1 MTATERQLTIEVTIP
16 QMSKQVFYD
25 PGRKRWTRL
34 RLLFDVLGVVIS
46 ALVLFFVISVF
57 FQKEPLPPT
66 LLPAQAR
73 NLRALKQREHR
84 KRTHVR
90 GSHRKTR
97 APGSEVVLNV
107 DEGIRAAYY
116 VTWDA
121 ASFVSLKEYY
131 PQIDLLFPE
140 WLHVLTPDGNIQS
153 VDENNHLFSV
163 VQTGRVHTPDDK
175 VMPFLRAEKANVDV
189 LPLINNFDPV
199 AKQWLTNIGDFL
211 SDGQARQNFRS
222 QLLLFLASD
231 RFKGATIDFE
241 EIPLSAQ
248 PGFRALIDELGRDLH
263 ARGLKLY
270 VNVPVADKDYDY
282 TALAASSDG
291 LIVMNYDQHQTTS
304 SPGPVAAQDWFVS
317 NLKQALKDIPKT
329 KVICSIGNY
338 GYDWSLKAK
347 SHKVISVET
356 NNVQEAWLH
365 SGESDA
371 SIELDQDSMNPHF
384 AYVEDNGVEHQV
396 WFLDAVTALNE
407 MRAARQLGIRTFSL
421 WRLGSED
428 RSLWSIWDD
437 PGAAD
442 ATQKL
447 KAVPAGEDVDRE
459 GYGDILYV
467 EHQPSPGQREVTL
480 DRDTDLVT
488 SEEMTV
494 LPEPYQLNQYG
505 SHEKEVALT
514 FDDGPDPSNTPRI
527 LDILKRENAP
537 ATFFLIGLQ
546 AQKFP
551 SLARRI
557 YDEGHTIGNHT
568 FSHPDITEVSQKY
581 IDFEMNLTE
590 RLFASKLG
598 VKPLFFR
605 PPYAIDQEPDV
616 AEQVKPIEHVQKLG
630 FITIGSK
637 IDPDD
642 WQPGRKTD
650 DIVRAVLDQ
659 ANRFATS
666 GCQTHDPPVC
676 GNVILLHD
684 GGGNREATIQ
694 ALPRI
699 IDGLRGNG
707 FKIVSVQDLLGK
719 SRADVMP
726 RLAPNE
732 VWGAR
737 LNDAIFTLGQGLM
750 AFIFMVFLIGDIL
763 MSGRLLGIGALATF
777 DRLRRPPP
785 AAPDNFKPHVTVI
798 VPAYNEEKV
807 IEHTVKSVLASD
819 YPRLRTIVVDDGS
832 RDGTSQVVREKF
844 AREIASGKV
853 LLLTKPNGG
862 KAAALNHGLEHTDD
876 EIYIGIDA
884 DTMISPTAISLLVPH
899 FADSEVAAVAGNAKV
914 GNRVNLWTRWQA
926 LEYIT
931 SQNFERRAL
940 NVFGAVSVVP
950 GAIGA
955 WRTSAVREAGGYHT
969 DTVAEDAD
977 LTMSLLELGWRVI
990 NEDRALAFTEAP
1002 TTANGLMRQ
1011 RFRWSFGILQA
1022 AWKHGQAIRRRSR
1035 LGWIALP
1042 NIIVFQIVLP
1052 LLSPFIDLMFA
1063 VGTLK
1068 FLLERYFHPE
1078 SSDPRSFEQLVLYFV
1093 IFLLIDFIAS
1103 ALAFLLERRE
1113 AGQREE
1119 MQLLLHLWLQRFSY
1133 RQLFSAVLF
1142 KTLKRAIDGKPFAW
1156 DKLERTAAVA
1166 RVSPERVTAEAP
1178 EA

>member
-1 MTATERQLTIEVTIP
+1 MKVSIP
-16 QMSKQVFYD
+16 YMSKQVFYD
-25 PGRKRWTRL
+25 PERKRWTRL
-34 RLLFDVLGVVIS
+34 RLLFDVLGVGIT
-46 ALVLFFVISVF
+46 ALVLFFVVSVF

-66 LLPAQAR
+66 LLPAQNR
-73 NLRALKQREHR
+73 KLRALKEHEHR
-84 KRTHVR
+84 RKTQAK
-90 GSHRKTR
+90 GTHRKTK
-97 APGSEVVLNV
+97 APASEVVLNA

-153 VDENNHLFSV
+153 VDENNQLFSV
-163 VQTGRVHTPDDK
+163 LQNGRVHTPDDK
-175 VMPFLRAEKANVDV
+175 VMPFLRAEKAEVDV

-211 SDGQARQNFRS
+211 QSPQARQNFRA

-248 PGFRALIDELGRDLH
+248 PGFRALITELGQDLH
-263 ARGLKLY
+263 GRGLKLY

-282 TALAASSDG
+282 AALAASSDG

-317 NLKQALKDIPKT
+317 NLRQALKDIPKT
-329 KVICSIGNY
+329 KIICSIGNY
-338 GYDWSLKAK
+338 GYDWAVNSKTR
-347 SHKVISVET
+347 HVISVET

-365 SGESDA
+365 SDESA
-371 SIELDQDSMNPHF
+371 APIELDSDSLNPHF
-384 AYVEDNGVEHQV
+384 AYMEDDGVEHQV
-396 WFLDAVTALNE
+396 WFLDAVTTLNE
-407 MRAARQLGIRTFSL
+407 MRAARDLGIRTFSL

-428 RSLWSIWDD
+428 RSLWSIWDN
-437 PGAAD
+437 PSEPD
-442 ATQKL
+442 AKQKL
-447 KAVPAGEDVDRE
+447 QSVPAGEDVDRE

-467 EHQPSPGQREVTL
+467 QHKPAPGQRTVTF
-480 DRDTDLVT
+480 DRDSEFVT
-488 SEEMTV
+488 AEKMTL
-494 LPEPYQLNQYG
+494 LPQPYQLNQYG
-505 SHEKEVALT
+505 RQDKEVALT
-514 FDDGPDPSNTPRI
+514 FDDGPDPTNTPRI
-527 LDILKRENAP
+527 LDILKREHAP

-551 SLARRI
+551 GLAKRI

-568 FSHPDITEVSQKY
+568 FSHPDISEVSQRY

-605 PPYAIDQEPDV
+605 PPYAIDQEPDI
-616 AEQVKPIEHVQKLG
+616 ADQVRPVEHVQELG

-642 WQPGRKTD
+642 WQPGRKTT
-650 DIVRAVLDQ
+650 DIVDAVLTQ
-659 ANRFATS
+659 AQRYATK
-666 GCQTHDPPVC
+666 GCQTHDPPLC
-676 GNVILLHD
+676 GNIILLHD

-694 ALPRI
+694 ALPQI
-699 IDGLRGNG
+699 IEGLRSRG
-707 FKIVSVQDLLGK
+707 FKVVSVPELLGK
-719 SRADVMP
+719 SRAEVMP
-726 RLAPNE
+726 QLGPNE
-732 VWGAR
+732 LLSAR
-737 LNDAIFTLGQGLM
+737 LNDAIFTLLNGLM
-750 AFIFMVFLIGDIL
+750 VFIYLVFLFGDVL

-777 DRLRRPPP
+777 DRLRTTPLMPS
-785 AAPDNFKPHVTVI
+785 PDFKPPVTVI

-807 IEHTVKSVLASD
+807 IEHTVRSVLASD
-819 YPRLRTIVVDDGS
+819 YPKLRTIVVDDGS
-832 RDGTSQVVREKF
+832 RDATSQVVREKF
-844 AREIASGKV
+844 AKEIATGKV
-853 LLLTKPNGG
+853 LLLTKTNGG
-862 KAAALNHGLEHTDD
+862 KAAALNYGLQHTND

-884 DTMISPTAISLLVPH
+884 DTVISPNAISLLVPY
-899 FADSEVAAVAGNAKV
+899 FADEKIAAVAGNAKV

-955 WRTSAVREAGGYHT
+955 WRTAAVREAGGYHT

-977 LTMSLLELGWRVI
+977 LTMSLLESGWSVV

-1002 TTANGLMRQ
+1002 TTAKGLMRQ

-1022 AWKHGQAIRRRSR
+1022 AWKHGEAIRRRSR

-1042 NIIVFQIVLP
+1042 NIIVFQIILP
-1052 LLSPFIDLMFA
+1052 LLSPFIDLMFV

-1093 IFLLIDFIAS
+1093 IFLLIDFVAS

-1113 AGQREE
+1113 AGRGED

-1156 DKLERTAAVA
+1156 DKLERTAAVTQGRA
-1166 RVSPERVTAEAP
+1166 
-1178 EA
+1178 